1 MSEPPPTAPTAD
13 APGPGAGPA
22 LAGAVA
28 ALHAAVPELDATAV
42 AEALW
47 LAARMA
53 AATATEGG
61 TGTAPERGGESR
73 PGVGDPLPAE
83 PSTDAPPAGRDRG
96 AGRAVHER
104 LPGSGTRVPGDA
116 VTASRGGQLPRALE
130 VSRAL
135 RPWKRQWRT
144 GRRQEVDVDAT
155 VRSYARSGELIPA
168 FSAAPERWF
177 DLVLVVDRSPS
188 MQVWEET
195 ADAFATV
202 LDRLGAFRT
211 LQVQDLTFTAGAE
224 MELRDRQGRP
234 TAPGRL
240 RSPDGRRLVVAVSDF
255 TAEAWRGPQVWK
267 QLRAWSATTPVALL
281 SPLPATLWRR
291 TGLDLPAARVSPG
304 APGAPNARL
313 SFERPP
319 LLPPPEGAGS
329 GGWLPLPVLSLSPH
343 SLGRWSRTVMRA
355 APDGC
360 GAVLVPPGG
369 RVQADGR
376 SPRQPPRSPEERTE
390 NFLRTAAPPS
400 ARLAVLSSAFD
411 RLSLPLLHLI
421 SQELVPEAA
430 TADLAELLTSSLF
443 TLETRIG
450 GAVELVVPPQVQPLL
465 RQHLAE
471 RDVWRLQRALSRF
484 VAARGGG
491 RGGLPA
497 VAAVG
502 PDGGRGLP
510 DVVELPAELR
520 PFAQASLRTLELLG
534 LASSVSSTGRT
545 RRRPVPDQLPEQTD
559 YFTGRQAAVAT
570 VSRLVTASGTPTVC
584 ITAPRGVHGAGATA
598 LMLFVAGRVKDQ
610 FEDGLLYAD
619 LHSADIS
626 SVLYGFLRALGVPAE
641 SIPAGAADMAELYR
655 STLVGRRV
663 LIVLDNPSKDSASKL
678 FPAGSGCAV
687 LATGDAGEVF
697 GSVVRLE
704 PLDEASVRA
713 LTRRVAPS
721 GDGLNRSEPY
731 YMGDAWPLAVKVVA
745 QWAATDGDALTLLRA
760 VRPAAPRRV
769 AGWDLH
775 TVLDI
780 RLTALAPATLRGLL
794 LLALHPRARLAPEE
808 ISVLLGTGEVASF
821 AVTDDLVRAG
831 LLEVSPDGLHHLHDA
846 VRGFARARA
855 LRGIPPAQ
863 WRVAL
868 ERLVAH
874 HARIVVAAYARE
886 HPEDPFPDHVVR
898 GPDAGQ
904 RPGVRRGR
912 PEEPHSPGSYVSRH
926 PHLFALLTPGDS
938 TEDVALRTRAGLLV
952 ILRDVTDSP
961 RHRTAF
967 ERAADRVSG
976 AAHAAQDQVSH
987 GWAQLALA
995 WSQLSAHRFSR
1006 AGRTLSKLPE
1016 APPPLRSM
1024 TLRLEA
1030 AVAGGTG
1037 DTTTAESLLTRS
1049 AELAREEGDPFNE
1062 AQALRDLAGLLAALG
1077 QPGSAPASPSGEPPV
1092 LPVRSASS
1100 RPAGAGSAR
1109 HAPAHGTGAA
1119 ARPESPRAVRATEHL
1134 TVIMADT
1141 RRADASLIGR
1151 LLRAV
1156 RLAGAKD
1163 ADHRVQ
1169 DSQDTLTVT
1178 VARRVPV
1185 ARIVDGLLEELPT
1198 GTEKPFSVVVHTGP
1212 VHRDFTGAGIS
1223 AARQI
1228 LRSPELNRAA
1238 STLRLL
1244 NLLAVSDAAMARS
1257 ELPGGPFTRVRLT
1270 DEARDAWLYC
1280 PDSLAADGHAA
1291 ATGTGPDTEL
1301 SSLHSVLVRSDPD
1314 GRLMAGALRD
1324 AFDFV
1329 LDGSLTGRFDL
1340 TDLSRAERTVIGVK
1354 VEQTIMSAFAL
1365 RRGQRM
1371 DLSRD
1376 AVEFDLRFSTRLGGW
1391 AFPPEN
1397 EGEICLLV
1405 HADDAKGRW
1414 GAGLMRIESGL
1425 LRPAGNRDGK
1435 RGLRPDAVQQVRWLH
1450 RDLPLPENVL
1460 LHLDPD
1466 DRSAVLAS
1474 ASAQQRVNELF
1485 RRALGRRITTATL
1498 NTLAGPDGSRRARD
1512 SRKVLAA
1519 EGITVLSHN
1528 PQDIELAKALRCAVP
1543 RRGEFVSVRTQLPA
1557 SAVPGS

>member
-1 MSEPPPTAPTAD
+1 M
-13 APGPGAGPA
+13 
-22 LAGAVA
+22 
-28 ALHAAVPELDATAV
+28 
-42 AEALW
+42 
-47 LAARMA
+47 
-53 AATATEGG
+53 
-61 TGTAPERGGESR
+61 
-73 PGVGDPLPAE
+73 
-83 PSTDAPPAGRDRG
+83 
-96 AGRAVHER
+96 
-104 LPGSGTRVPGDA
+104 PGDA
-116 VTASRGGQLPRALE
+116 VIAGRGGQLPRALDI
-130 VSRAL
+130 SRAL

-195 ADAFATV
+195 AVAFATV

-267 QLRAWSATTPVALL
+267 QLRAWSVTTPVALL

-291 TGLDLPAARVSPG
+291 TGLDLPVARVSPS

-360 GAVLVPPGG
+360 GAVLVPPAG

-376 SPRQPPRSPEERTE
+376 SARQTPRSPEERTE

-497 VAAVG
+497 VAADG
-502 PDGGRGLP
+502 PDGGRGPLG
-510 DVVELPAELR
+510 VAELPAELR
-520 PFAQASLRTLELLG
+520 PFAQASVRTLELLG
-534 LASSVSSTGRT
+534 LAAPPSSAGSQALRW
-545 RRRPVPDQLPEQTD
+545 PAPDQLPSQTE
-559 YFTGRQAAVAT
+559 YFAGRQAAVAT
-570 VSRLVTASGTPTVC
+570 VSRLVTAPGTPTVC
-584 ITAPRGVHGAGATA
+584 ITAPRGVQGAGATA
-598 LMLFVAGRVKDQ
+598 LMLFVAHRVKDQ
-610 FEDGLLYAD
+610 FEDGVLYAD
-619 LHSADIS
+619 LHSTDIS

-655 STLVGRRV
+655 SALAGRRV
-663 LIVLDNPSKDSASKL
+663 LIVLDNPSKDSASRL
-678 FPAGSGCAV
+678 FPAGPGCAV
-687 LATGDAGEVF
+687 LATGDSGEVF
-697 GSVVRLE
+697 GSVVMLE
-704 PLDEASVRA
+704 PLDGASVRA

-760 VRPAAPRRV
+760 VRPAAPRSV

-808 ISVLLGTGEVASF
+808 ISVLLGTGDLASF

-874 HARIVVAAYARE
+874 HARIVVAAYARD
-886 HPEDPFPDHVVR
+886 HPEDPFPAHVVR

-904 RPGVRRGR
+904 RRGVRRGR
-912 PEEPHSPGSYVSRH
+912 PQEPRSPGSYVSRH

-952 ILRDVTDSP
+952 ILRDVTASP

-967 ERAADRVSG
+967 ERAADRVSD
-976 AAHAAQDQVSH
+976 AARAAQDPVSH

-995 WSQLSAHRFSR
+995 WSQLSAHRYSR
-1006 AGRTLSKLPE
+1006 AARTLSKLPE

-1030 AVAGGTG
+1030 AAARGSG

-1049 AELAREEGDPFNE
+1049 AELAREEADPFNE

-1077 QPGSAPASPSGEPPV
+1077 QPGSAPARPRGELPV

-1100 RPAGAGSAR
+1100 HPAGAGSAR
-1109 HAPAHGTGAA
+1109 HEPAHGTGASA
-1119 ARPESPRAVRATEHL
+1119 EPESPHAGRATEHL
-1134 TVIMADT
+1134 TVIMADA
-1141 RRADASLIGR
+1141 RRADASLLGR

-1156 RLAGAKD
+1156 RIAGAKD
-1163 ADHRVQ
+1163 ADYRVH
-1169 DSQDTLTVT
+1169 DTQDTLTVT

-1185 ARIVDGLLEELPT
+1185 TRIIDGLLEGFPA
-1198 GTEKPFSVVVHTGP
+1198 GTEVPFSVVVHTGP

-1228 LRSPELNRAA
+1228 LRSPELNRTA
-1238 STLRLL
+1238 STLRML
-1244 NLLAVSDAAMARS
+1244 NLLTVSDAAMARS

-1270 DEARDAWLYC
+1270 DEGRDAWLYC
-1280 PDSLAADGHAA
+1280 PDSPAADGPTA
-1291 ATGTGPDTEL
+1291 ATDTGPDIEL
-1301 SSLHSVLVRSDPD
+1301 SSLHSALLRSDPD

-1340 TDLSRAERTVIGVK
+1340 MDLSRAERTVIGVK

-1371 DLSRD
+1371 DLTRD
-1376 AVEFDLRFSTRLGGW
+1376 AIEFDLRFSTRLGVW

-1397 EGEICLLV
+1397 EGQICLLV

-1414 GAGLMRIESGL
+1414 GAGLLRIESGL
-1425 LRPAGNRDGK
+1425 LRSAGNRDNR
-1435 RGLRPDAVQQVRWLH
+1435 RGLRPDAIHQVRWLH

-1466 DRSAVLAS
+1466 DRSAVLAPT
-1474 ASAQQRVNELF
+1474 SAQRRVDELF
-1485 RRALGRRITTATL
+1485 RRALGRRVTTATL
-1498 NTLAGPDGSRRARD
+1498 NTLAGPDGSRRARE
-1512 SRKVLAA
+1512 SNKALAA
-1519 EGITVLSHN
+1519 EGITVLTHT

-1557 SAVPGS
+1557 SAVPSF